1 MWARYS
7 FQKSE
12 RQRMEERISSLA
24 RMQRDAERA
33 RSDAPVE
40 PTPDE
45 TVKETRDMFQ
55 SELPREF
62 LDAIEQAVG
71 KDFKLM
77 ELLFDDDYVQAVV
90 STDGKSVQN
99 FRLQRGSKKVE
110 GPGPV
115 NLVGDNPLTDSL
127 YELKVADLSLL
138 PKLTKE
144 AVERSGIA
152 EGKVTSAR
160 FSYEIIRYKGE
171 APTWTIMVER
181 GTPPDWEHKFVTFD
195 AKGKFKSVF

>member
-7 FQKSE
+7 YQKSE

-33 RSDAPVE
+33 RSVASVE

-62 LDAIEQAVG
+62 LDTIGQAVG

-99 FRLQRGSKKVE
+99 FRLQRGSKKVD

-115 NLVGDNPLTDSL
+115 NLIGDNPLTDSL